1 MNTKQFQYV
10 LTLAHEGSF
19 SRAADV
25 LNITQPSLS
34 QYVKKIEKEIGTEL
48 FTRTNGDVRI
58 TDAGR
63 IYIEAGRRILDIEH
77 QMENAFNDIAECKT
91 GSLIV
96 GTSPYR
102 SASMMP
108 MVAAKFKALH
118 PNMVLVIREATTAE
132 LLDGMEQGEFDLA
145 VTLLPVDEKRFSH
158 EELPE
163 EEIVLAVPAAWEPF
177 EAAECEGRRYPA
189 VSTAI
194 LRKYPLVMITETQY
208 MQRQV
213 DDLLY
218 DGGRG
223 AVPAVVVKSLEAQIE
238 MVKAGVG
245 MAVVPCG
252 ARYFCPDGS
261 VVFYSFS
268 DQLLKRKPAVIRRK
282 GVRLSKTAQLVQ
294 SITKA
299 VSLSLSLTIMF
310 LRRLMQNTVRLQI
323 MQMKK

>member
-19 SRAADV
+19 SRAADL

-48 FTRTNGDVRI
+48 FARTNGDVRI

-77 QMENAFNDIAECKT
+77 QMENAINDIAECKT

-108 MVAAKFKALH
+108 AIAGKFKQLH
-118 PNMVLVIREATTAE
+118 PNMYLVIRERTTAE

-158 EELPE
+158 EKLSE
-163 EEIVLAVPAAWEPF
+163 EEIVLAVPAEWERLP
-177 EAAECEGRRYPA
+177 AAECSGRRHPA
-189 VSTAI
+189 VSTAV
-194 LRKYPLVMITETQY
+194 LRKYPLVMLTETQY
-208 MQRQV
+208 MQQQV

-218 DGGRG
+218 GGEEQT
-223 AVPAVVVKSLEAQIE
+223 APAVVVKSLEAQIE
-238 MVKAGVG
+238 MVRSGVG
-245 MAVVPCG
+245 AAVVPSG
-252 ARYFCPDGS
+252 VERFCRDGS

-268 DQLLKRKPAVIRRK
+268 DQLLKREPAVIWRK
-282 GVRLSKTAQLVQ
+282 NVRLSKTAQELIDV
-294 SITKA
+294 IK
-299 VSLSLSLTIMF
+299 TIEW
-310 LRRLMQNTVRLQI
+310 
-323 MQMKK
+323 